1 LPNTP
6 RGGQPGLLEECD
18 GGTLF
23 LDDFDRLPLN
33 AQDLLLY
40 PLEGKAFLP
49 GIGSGPPRQVSVK
62 FVLATNQNPEEL
74 VERGNI
80 PPLRDRLEDIPLLV
94 DHLVGLVGR
103 EFNHYI
109 ESVSPKAMNL
119 IRNNQYRRGNVRE
132 LYAEL
137 NVRELY
143 AELRT
148 AIGKASLE
156 NDPVLRAG
164 YLSNGLQEVRVGAN
178 LVGEKERLPQ
188 IPDRVVTPMGD
199 PKTDTPTTSQD
210 IPVELAVLRQHAF
223 EIRESEK
230 ALGLSHKSKTLST
243 ASDERR
249 VIARVRRKMERYVR
263 SIREKVADR
272 TEERLY
278 NNLPSAYHKALS
290 EAIRRIAVA

>member
-1 LPNTP
+1 
-6 RGGQPGLLEECD
+6 
-18 GGTLF
+18 
-23 LDDFDRLPLN
+23 
-33 AQDLLLY
+33 
-40 PLEGKAFLP
+40 
-49 GIGSGPPRQVSVK
+49 
-62 FVLATNQNPEEL
+62 
-74 VERGNI
+74 
-80 PPLRDRLEDIPLLV
+80 
-94 DHLVGLVGR
+94 
-103 EFNHYI
+103 
-109 ESVSPKAMNL
+109 MNL
-119 IRNNQYRRGNVRE
+119 IRNNQYRRG
-132 LYAEL
+132 

-164 YLSNGLQEVRVGAN
+164 YLSDGLQEVRVGAN

-199 PKTDTPTTSQD
+199 PKTDTSTTSQD

-230 ALGLSHKSKTLST
+230 ALGLSHKSKTLSNHLRGMCIQALVDNDWDLDKAARSLA